1 MASTINT
8 WLNQLKKQ
16 VLAFWKEVNK
26 SCDLEILIFVS
37 KVVTKE
43 KRLGWIELTMKD
55 QTRFFIH
62 SSCVLFYAED
72 VK

>member
-16 VLAFWKEVNK
+16 VLAFWKKVNK

-37 KVVTKE
+37 KVVTKG